1 MLTQKLKFIVTTLFV
16 MYLIITVFSMT
27 EIVAGQSDEEINRKV
42 ETLLKEMTLEE
53 KVGQMTQVTFQV
65 ISVPEKDN
73 KGFPVDMKKLET
85 AIVDY
90 HVGSILNTPY
100 DKTQSIDTWI
110 KVITSVQDT
119 AKKTRLKIPVLY
131 GIDAI
136 HGATYTKGSTLFP
149 QAISMAATFNR
160 DLSRK
165 EGEITAREVRASGIP
180 WNFCPVM
187 DIGRQPLWSRFW
199 ETCGEDVYLA
209 SETGKAYIEGQQ
221 GDNYG
226 SPDKCATCLKHY
238 MGYSF
243 PVNGKD
249 RTPAWISE
257 RMMREYF
264 LPTFEEGIKAGSPTV
279 MINSAE
285 VDGIPG
291 HANYHYL
298 TEILKGELKFEG
310 FTVSDWEDIKR
321 LYTRDKMASSPKEA
335 VKIAV
340 MAGVDMSMVP
350 FDFTFYDLLLELV
363 KDGEVPVARIDD
375 AVSRIL
381 KVKFKTGIFENP
393 YPVPSMVK
401 EFATEESEKINLQA
415 ARESIVLAKNEGNIL
430 PLSKKS
436 KILVTGPTANLL
448 HVLNGGWTVTWQGD
462 DESLYPENKLTVL
475 KAIEKQCEGKVT
487 FVEGSTFDKEI
498 NIEKAVKE
506 ADNNDIILLCL
517 GEKAYCETPGSIEN
531 LTLDKAQIKLAKAMI
546 KTGKPVILL
555 LLEGRPRTVTEIAES
570 SSAVII
576 GMRPGMEGGKA
587 IADILFGDY
596 NPDGKLPFTYPRNPN
611 GITLYDYKPIENFE
625 TNKYNPL
632 YPFGHGLSYTTFEIS
647 GLTLDKKTV
656 KKGET
661 VKVTVTVKNTG
672 NIAGKETV
680 LMYLNDA
687 AAQVSRPNRQL
698 KGFEKIYLSP
708 GESKNVT
715 FEITPHAMSFIGLE
729 NRRVIED
736 GAFKVIVGTM
746 EESFS
751 LD

>member
-1 MLTQKLKFIVTTLFV
+1 MFRKKFKVIILLLICFIVTALSVTA
-16 MYLIITVFSMT
+16 IQ
-27 EIVAGQSDEEINRKV
+27 AGQNDEEINKKV
-42 ETLLKEMTLEE
+42 KALLKEMTLEE
-53 KVGQMTQVTFQV
+53 KIGQMTQVTFQV

-73 KGFPVDMKKLET
+73 KGFPVDMNKLET

-90 HVGSILNTPY
+90 HAGSILNTPY
-100 DKTQSIDTWI
+100 DKTQSLDTWI
-110 KVITSVQDT
+110 KVITAVQDT

-136 HGATYTKGSTLFP
+136 HGATYTQGSTLFP

-160 DLSRK
+160 ELSWK
-165 EGEITAREVRASGIP
+165 EGEITAWEVRACGIP

-209 SETGKAYIEGQQ
+209 SEMGKAYIEGQQ

-238 MGYSF
+238 MGYGF
-243 PVNGKD
+243 PINGKD

-257 RMMREYF
+257 RMIREYF
-264 LPTFEEGIKAGSPTV
+264 LPTFEEGVKAGSPTV
-279 MINSAE
+279 MVNSAE

-310 FTVSDWEDIKR
+310 FAVSDWEDIKR
-321 LYTRDKMASSPKEA
+321 LYTRDKLASSPKEA
-335 VKIAV
+335 VKMAV

-363 KDGEVPVARIDD
+363 KDGEVPVERIDD

-381 KVKFKTGIFENP
+381 KVKYQTGIFENP
-393 YPVPSMVK
+393 YPDSSMTK
-401 EFATEESEKINLQA
+401 KFATEESEKINLQS

-430 PLSKKS
+430 PLKKNS

-462 DESLYPENKLTVL
+462 DESLYPKDKLTVL
-475 KAIEKQCEGKVT
+475 KAIEKKCEGKVT
-487 FVEGSTFDKEI
+487 YIEGSTFDKESDM
-498 NIEKAVKE
+498 EKAVKGAE
-506 ADNNDIILLCL
+506 NSDVILVCL

-546 KTGKPVILL
+546 KTGKPVIIL
-555 LLEGRPRTVTEIAES
+555 LLEGRPRVITEIAEDA
-570 SSAVII
+570 SAVII
-576 GMRPGMEGGKA
+576 GMRPGMEGGRA
-587 IADILFGDY
+587 IADIIFGDY

-611 GITLYDYKPIENFE
+611 GITLYDYKPIENFDA
-625 TNKYNPL
+625 NKYNPL

-656 KKGET
+656 KKGEA
-661 VKVTVTVKNTG
+661 VKATVTVKNTG
-672 NIAGKETV
+672 NLAGKETV

-687 AAQVSRPNRQL
+687 AAQVSRPNKQL
-698 KGFEKIYLSP
+698 KGFEKVCLNP
-708 GESKNVT
+708 GESKNIT

-729 NRRVIED
+729 NKRIIEE
-736 GAFKVIVGTM
+736 GEFKVIVGNM
-746 EESFS
+746 EENFV
-751 LD
+751 LK